1 MKVQIWINL
10 KTLFIDQKDEEDTEW
25 ILLKDRDDDD
35 DLIND
40 DSQNEEVSWKKVRQ
54 NCKKFSFN
62 FLKKLGIPRLF
73 KFWNNSVNNTDIR
86 SVALKSNLLII

>member
-1 MKVQIWINL
+1 MGLIYTNMNVNL
-10 KTLFIDQKDEEDTEW
+10 NFDKKQLLNDQKDEEDTEW

-54 NCKKFSFN
+54 N
-62 FLKKLGIPRLF
+62 
-73 KFWNNSVNNTDIR
+73 
-86 SVALKSNLLII
+86 

>member
-1 MKVQIWINL
+1 MNVNL
-10 KTLFIDQKDEEDTEW
+10 NFDKKQLLNEQKDEEDTEW

-54 NCKKFSFN
+54 NCKKFSLTF
-62 FLKKLGIPRLF
+62 FKKLGIPRLL
-73 KFWNNSVNNTDIR
+73 KF
-86 SVALKSNLLII
+86 